1 MIERPSLNLINAAMT
16 AGVQVAAGL
25 ILIPR
30 FGITGAAITVCI
42 SFLTQG
48 VLRFAEMRH
57 VFGWTWPWQSL
68 TRPLLAFASAFLPAA
83 LIRVSTS
90 GLMMEAISGVLFLLV
105 YAGAWWVIG
114 AEPSDRE
121 LWRRLKLSP
130 WRGLTGQASD

>member
-30 FGITGAAITVCI
+30 FGITGAAIAMCI
-42 SFLTQG
+42 SFLTQA

-57 VFGWTWPWQSL
+57 VFGWTWPWPSL
-68 TRPLLAFASAFLPAA
+68 TRPWLAFASAFLPAA

-105 YAGAWWVIG
+105 YAGTWWMIG

-121 LWRRLKLSP
+121 LWARLKRSP
-130 WRGLTGQASD
+130 WRSEPF